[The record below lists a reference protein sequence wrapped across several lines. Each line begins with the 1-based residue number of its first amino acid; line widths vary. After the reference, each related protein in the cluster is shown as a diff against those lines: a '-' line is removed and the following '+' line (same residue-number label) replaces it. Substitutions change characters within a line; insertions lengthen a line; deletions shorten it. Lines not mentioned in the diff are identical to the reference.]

1 MSFETILVE
10 FCEGVTT
17 VTLNRPD
24 RMNSFN
30 RTMTQ
35 DFRRLWLSL
44 REDDA
49 VRAVILRACPGR
61 AFCTGVDVKEGWRAT
76 DEGQM
81 PFDMDDPGEWLGP
94 KSNKVWKPII
104 VAVSG
109 MAAGGAFYFLNEADI
124 IICSE
129 DATFFDPHVTFGMVA
144 AVEPIGAMA
153 RMPLSQIQR
162 MVLLGNDE
170 RIGAETALKINLV
183 TEITS
188 IEALWSRAAEL
199 AALIAQKHPVAI
211 QGTVRAIWEAQG
223 LPRSI
228 AVANALKYTQIGN
241 PIGTRDVDRSK
252 MKTPSWRLR

>member
-1 MSFETILVE
+1 
-10 FCEGVTT
+10 
-17 VTLNRPD
+17 
-24 RMNSFN
+24 
-30 RTMTQ
+30 
-35 DFRRLWLSL
+35 
-44 REDDA
+44 
-49 VRAVILRACPGR
+49 
-61 AFCTGVDVKEGWRAT
+61 
-76 DEGQM
+76 
-81 PFDMDDPGEWLGP
+81 
-94 KSNKVWKPII
+94 
-104 VAVSG
+104 
-109 MAAGGAFYFLNEADI
+109 
-124 IICSE
+124 
-129 DATFFDPHVTFGMVA
+129 MVA